1 MPDRPSSIAPAPR
14 SVILGTAGHIDHGKT
29 ALVGALT
36 GIDTDRLPEE
46 KSRGITIDLGFAS
59 LETQAPDGAALRLSF
74 IDVPGHA
81 RFVRNMLAGAGGIDA
96 VLMVIAADEGVKP
109 QTEEHLAICTLLGIE
124 RGLTVLTKTD
134 AVSEERM
141 RETTRAVKTFVG
153 GTLLASGPVIA
164 VSAHTGFGIAELRRE
179 LIRLASRVPVR
190 SPDAVFR
197 LPIDRAFVMKGFG
210 TVVTG
215 TLIGGSIRAGDE
227 LAILPGERTTRV
239 RGIQVHGRAE
249 EEAQA
254 GSRVALNLAR
264 IETAELRRGDIL
276 VAPSSVQAVD
286 IVDVE
291 LGVLS
296 GASPLKH
303 RSRVHFHAFASE
315 CMAAAALHDA
325 ASVGPGE
332 PGLARLRLSEPI
344 VLLPDDHFVL
354 RLGTPITT
362 VGGGRILDAH
372 PSVQIRKAKTAEWLR
387 QLRAAS
393 SEERVWLRIAR
404 RGVTGISAK
413 RLSRETGITEAALGG
428 LLQRWIREGRVHLA
442 GEKCLLTQESFAVA
456 RETILEQ
463 LRLRSG
469 ASSSGVRRSEL
480 REQTGLDSG
489 VFDDA
494 LRRIEQER
502 QLQLVGEFVTSS
514 AATGGS
520 GNDRSLASTIAEEY
534 ERAGI
539 TPPSPDELGV
549 RMGIAPAEMR
559 RLITLLL
566 RAGTLVRLSD
576 DSLCMHRRV
585 LDALADRIRSLRG
598 QTLDIAAFKQLAGV
612 SRKYAIPLLEYLD
625 RERITVKQGSQRLV
639 L

>member
-109 QTEEHLAICTLLGIE
+109 QTEEHLAICTLLGIV
-124 RGLTVLTKTD
+124 RGLTVLTKAD
-134 AVSEERM
+134 AVSEERL

-249 EEAQA
+249 EEARA

-296 GASPLKH
+296 GASTLKH

-315 CMAAAALHDA
+315 CMAAATLHDA

-332 PGLARLRLSEPI
+332 TGLARLRLSEPI

-413 RLSRETGITEAALGG
+413 KLSRETGITEAALGG

-494 LRRIEQER
+494 LRRMEQNR
-502 QLQLVGEFVTSS
+502 QLQVAGDFVMLC
-514 AATGGS
+514 GGS
-520 GNDRSLASTIAEEY
+520 SGSGHDRDLQFAIAAEY

-566 RAGTLVRLSD
+566 RGGTLVRLSD